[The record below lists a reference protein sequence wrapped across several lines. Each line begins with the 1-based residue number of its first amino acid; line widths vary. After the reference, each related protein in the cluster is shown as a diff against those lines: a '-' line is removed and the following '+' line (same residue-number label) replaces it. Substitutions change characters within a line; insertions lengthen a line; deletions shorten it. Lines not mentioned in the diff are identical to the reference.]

1 MQLRPVTF
9 LFEPVE
15 VSFERPPLFEK
26 RPGCPQSFAWRGARH
41 EIVALLGEWHD
52 YRRRGRMA
60 HNMRPAHAAAAR
72 RRGSWGVGRD
82 YYRVRTEAGRVF
94 DLYFDR
100 APKGL
105 GDRAGEWFL
114 YREMGNPET

>member
-1 MQLRPVTF
+1 MRPIRFIGESVTVQF
-9 LFEPVE
+9 DDAPALT
-15 VSFERPPLFEK
+15 K
-26 RPGCPQSFAWRGARH
+26 KPGCPASFLWEDETHR
-41 EIVALLGEWHD
+41 IVEVIKEWHD
-52 YRRRGRMA
+52 YGRRGRNA